1 MQLTTQQTDIALLL
15 QDFDIEMEKLL
26 KDWNAPG
33 FGVGIVEQDK
43 LVFAQGY
50 GYRDYEE
57 KLPFTSKTLFPIASN
72 TKLFTAIAAGML
84 VEEGKLTWD
93 KPIRDA
99 VPTIRFYNNE
109 LNNTVT
115 LRDMLA
121 HRTGIT
127 RHDSM
132 WYKQDSLTR
141 KDVFDRIQYMKPEV
155 SLREAYIYNN
165 NMYTAV
171 GYIIELLSGK
181 TWEEFVCKRIFQ
193 PLSMHSTIYSIAEML
208 KQSDYGVP
216 FTEKRESNEIYKIP
230 YYEETDAIAPCGAI
244 ISNIE
249 EMSHWLAALMNDG
262 TYIGKQVIPENILK
276 ATIEPGMV
284 LPNVLGETRGW
295 WELLNPVYGMGR
307 KTASYRG
314 HLLTY
319 HGGAIDGFHSQ
330 MSFLPQ
336 NKLGVIVFTIGD
348 HCSLL
353 TDIITYNVYER
364 LLGLTQTPWS
374 DRWLNVR
381 LKAKQADKEARSKA
395 ATDRVSNTTPSHSLA
410 DYVGEYAHPVYGI
423 LKIEIKN
430 SELQFNLGRIQ
441 LPLTHFHY
449 DRFDTPD
456 DELYGKES
464 VNFLTNP
471 QGDVNKVVMS
481 IDEAEATFTR
491 QAEILDS
498 QLLTQ
503 LAGTYKT
510 PTEGKL
516 QVVLKDDNFLYLV
529 FPGETESK
537 LIPYKNLTFQN
548 EKFSDNMFE
557 FVMDNGQVKAL
568 KSREPSGEYVYLR
581 ILY

>member
-1 MQLTTQQTDIALLL
+1 MQLTTQETDIAMKL
-15 QDFDIEMEKLL
+15 QDFDIDMEKLL

-33 FGVGIVEQDK
+33 FGVGIVEKDK
-43 LVFAQGY
+43 LIFARGY

-84 VEEGKLTWD
+84 VESGKLTWD

-99 VPTIRFYNNE
+99 VPTIRFYNND

-115 LRDMLA
+115 LRDMLT

-127 RHDSM
+127 RHDSI

-141 KDVFDRIQYMKPEV
+141 KDIFDRLQYMKPEV

-165 NMYTAV
+165 NMYAVV

-181 TWEEFVCKRIFQ
+181 TWEEFVRERIFK
-193 PLSMHSTIYSIAEML
+193 PLSMHNTIYSTAEML

-230 YYEETDAIAPCGAI
+230 YYKELSAIAPAGAI

-249 EMSHWLAALMNDG
+249 EISHWLVALMNDG
-262 TYIGKQVIPENILK
+262 NYIGKQVLPPNILK
-276 ATIEPGMV
+276 ATIEPGMA

-307 KTASYRG
+307 ETASYRG

-319 HGGAIDGFHSQ
+319 HGGDIDGFHSQ
-330 MSFLPQ
+330 MSFLTQ

-353 TDIITYNVYER
+353 ANTITYNIYER

-374 DRWLNVR
+374 DHWLNLI
-381 LKAKQADKEARSKA
+381 LKSKQAGKEARSKA
-395 ATDRVSNTTPSHSLA
+395 GTDRVSNTTSSHSLT
-410 DYVGEYAHPVYGI
+410 DYVGEYTHPIYGT
-423 LKIEIKN
+423 LKIEMKN
-430 SELQFNLGRIQ
+430 DNLLFNFGRIQ

-456 DELYGKES
+456 SELDGKWS

-471 QGDVNKVVMS
+471 QGEVNKVVMS

-491 QAEILDS
+491 QAAILDP

-510 PTEGKL
+510 PTEWKL
-516 QVVLKDDNFLYLV
+516 QVVLKEDNFLYLV
-529 FPGETESK
+529 SPGEPESK
-537 LIPYKNLTFQN
+537 LIPYKNLTFQTQR
-548 EKFSDNMFE
+548 FSDHRFE
-557 FVMDNGQVKAL
+557 FVMENGRVKAL
-568 KSREPSGEYVYLR
+568 NRSEPSGSYVFIR
-581 ILY
+581 MI